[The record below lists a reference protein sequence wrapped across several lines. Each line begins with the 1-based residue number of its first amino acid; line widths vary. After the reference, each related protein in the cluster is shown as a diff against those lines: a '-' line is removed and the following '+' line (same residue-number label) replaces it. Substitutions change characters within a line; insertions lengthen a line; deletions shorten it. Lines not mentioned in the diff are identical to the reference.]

1 MTRHVVLLTNA
12 HEAPASTLTDVLHGA
27 GVAAFVEGMRE
38 MDTPSAV
45 VVIEGDDKES
55 AEAAPLAVLYEVIP
69 GADMRELYSVIE
81 HASAVWPTTPL
92 VACRRPNTGNAV
104 SRLRTLDATTL
115 KRLGFRA
122 IADEPAQLPALLRE
136 LENRG
141 MTGPLHLPNAAEPS
155 WLPETLLLPEKISRG
170 SLRAAFELV
179 ASLHLTNDQ
188 GSAANAALAG
198 LAPLI
203 EADRWTIYLTSET
216 GGNQEASLEPLAVR
230 GLTPRERSVP
240 EQDWQRALLG
250 HALALSGSE
259 SKAARLAVTQTLTI
273 RKTESGR
280 RIVAVPLVSGERVMG
295 VLEGVRDGG
304 SGEESKRAFTK
315 ANLRLL
321 DALALPI
328 ASALGNSLRIAE
340 AERLSQTDDLT
351 KLHNAR
357 YLRQFLLGEV
367 RRARRYNSS
376 VAALFFDLDDFKN
389 VNDVHGHLVGSHVLM
404 EMAAIILSSVR
415 DTDVVARYGGDEFVV
430 VLPESNVEQAAF
442 VAERVRQK
450 IERNNFTGGRA
461 LRLKLTASFGVA
473 TFPLHA
479 QSPQQLVANADA
491 AMYEAKAAG
500 KNCVR
505 FAASPQERTERG
517 PMVDER
523 QSGLD
528 EKSSLSRP
536 QRSSIESRQSSK

>member
-1 MTRHVVLLTNA
+1 MTKHVVLLTNA
-12 HEAPASTLTDVLHGA
+12 HEAPATMLTDVLHGV

-38 MDTPSAV
+38 MDMPSAV
-45 VVIEGDDKES
+45 VVKDAGDNDGTDS
-55 AEAAPLAVLYEVIP
+55 APLAVLYEVIP

-81 HASAVWPTTPL
+81 HASAVWPSAPL
-92 VACRRPNTGNAV
+92 VACRRPDQNNA
-104 SRLRTLDATTL
+104 SSGLRTLDTATL

-122 IADEPAQLPALLRE
+122 IADEPAQVPALLRE
-136 LENRG
+136 LEDRG
-141 MTGPLHLPNAAEPS
+141 MTGELVAPGGAENV
-155 WLPETLLLPEKISRG
+155 WLPATLLLPEKISR
-170 SLRAAFELV
+170 SDLRAAFELV

-188 GSAANAALAG
+188 SSAANAALAG
-198 LAPLI
+198 LASII

-216 GGNQEASLEPLAVR
+216 SRNQEASLEPLAVR
-230 GLTPRERSVP
+230 GLTSSESTSP

-250 HALALSGSE
+250 NALALSGLE
-259 SKAARLAVTQTLTI
+259 SKAARESVVKALAV
-273 RKTESGR
+273 RKTENKK
-280 RIVAVPLVSGERVMG
+280 RIVAVPLFSGERVMG
-295 VLEGVRDGG
+295 VLEGVREAQGR
-304 SGEESKRAFTK
+304 RAFTK
-315 ANLRLL
+315 ANLRFL

-328 ASALGNSLRIAE
+328 AAALGNSLRIAE

-367 RRARRYNSS
+367 RRARRYGSS

-389 VNDVHGHLVGSHVLM
+389 VNDGHGHLVGSHVLM

-415 DTDVVARYGGDEFVV
+415 DTDVVTRYGGDEFVV

-442 VAERVRQK
+442 VAERVRRK
-450 IERNNFTGGRA
+450 IEQNKFTGGRG
-461 LRLKLTASFGVA
+461 LRLQLTASFGVA

-500 KNCVR
+500 KNCLR
-505 FAASPQERTERG
+505 FAPSPQTANAEASMPNVESLGADVEASASDAPSQAINER
-517 PMVDER
+517 
-523 QSGLD
+523 
-528 EKSSLSRP
+528 
-536 QRSSIESRQSSK
+536 RSTK

>member
-1 MTRHVVLLTNA
+1 MTKHVVLLTNA
-12 HEAPASTLTDVLHGA
+12 HEAPATTLTDVLHGV

-38 MDTPSAV
+38 MDEPSAV
-45 VVIEGDDKES
+45 AIEDAGDGED
-55 AEAAPLAVLYEVIP
+55 ADAAPLAVLYEVIP

-81 HASAVWPTTPL
+81 HASAVWPSAPL
-92 VACRRPNTGNAV
+92 VACRRPVQGNAAP
-104 SRLRTLDATTL
+104 SLRALDTATL

-136 LENRG
+136 LEDRG
-141 MTGPLHLPNAAEPS
+141 MTGDLVVPADAANV
-155 WLPETLLLPEKISRG
+155 WLPATLLLPDRISR
-170 SLRAAFELV
+170 SNLRAAFELV

-188 GSAANAALAG
+188 SSAANAALAG
-198 LAPLI
+198 LASII

-216 GGNQEASLEPLAVR
+216 SRNEAATLEPLAVR
-230 GLTPRERSVP
+230 GLTAYEGTHP

-250 HALALSGSE
+250 NALALSGLE
-259 SKAARLAVTQTLTI
+259 SKAARESVVKALTI
-273 RKTESGR
+273 RKTEDKK
-280 RIVAVPLVSGERVMG
+280 RIVAVPLFSGERVMG
-295 VLEGVRDGG
+295 VLEGVREARV
-304 SGEESKRAFTK
+304 SRAFTK

-367 RRARRYNSS
+367 RRARRYGSS

-389 VNDVHGHLVGSHVLM
+389 VNDGHGHLVGSHVLM

-442 VAERVRQK
+442 VAERVRRK
-450 IERNNFTGGRA
+450 IEKNNFTGGRG
-461 LRLKLTASFGVA
+461 LRLQLTASFGVA
-473 TFPLHA
+473 TFPRHA

-500 KNCVR
+500 KNCLR
-505 FAASPQERTERG
+505 FAPSPQVSEGEALMPSVESLRAN
-517 PMVDER
+517 V
-523 QSGLD
+523 QSGASD
-528 EKSSLSRP
+528 AQPTATGDR
-536 QRSSIESRQSSK
+536 RSIK

>member
-12 HEAPASTLTDVLHGA
+12 HEAPATTLTDVLHGV

-38 MDTPSAV
+38 MDTPASIA
-45 VVIEGDDKES
+45 IKDDGAGDGVD
-55 AEAAPLAVLYEVIP
+55 AAPLAVLYEVIP

-81 HASAVWPTTPL
+81 HASAVWPSAPL
-92 VACRRPNTGNAV
+92 VACRRPVQGNA
-104 SRLRTLDATTL
+104 SPSLRTLDTATL

-136 LENRG
+136 LEDRG
-141 MTGPLHLPNAAEPS
+141 MTGDLVAPGDAENA
-155 WLPETLLLPEKISRG
+155 WLPATLLLPEKISR
-170 SLRAAFELV
+170 SNLRAAFELV

-188 GSAANAALAG
+188 SSAANAALAG
-198 LAPLI
+198 LASII

-216 GGNQEASLEPLAVR
+216 SRNQEASLEPLAVR
-230 GLTPRERSVP
+230 GSTAHEGTRP

-250 HALALSGSE
+250 NALALSGLE
-259 SKAARLAVTQTLTI
+259 SKAARESVVKALTL
-273 RKTESGR
+273 RKTEGQK
-280 RIVAVPLVSGERVMG
+280 RIVAVPLFSGERVMG
-295 VLEGVRDGG
+295 VLEGVREA
-304 SGEESKRAFTK
+304 SESRSFTK
-315 ANLRLL
+315 ATLRLL

-389 VNDVHGHLVGSHVLM
+389 VNDGHGHLVGSHVLM

-442 VAERVRQK
+442 VAERVRRK
-450 IERNNFTGGRA
+450 IEKNNFTGGRG
-461 LRLKLTASFGVA
+461 LRLQLTASFGVA
-473 TFPLHA
+473 TFPRHA

-500 KNCVR
+500 KNCLR
-505 FAASPQERTERG
+505 FAPSPQTAN
-517 PMVDER
+517 DEALMPNVESLR
-523 QSGLD
+523 ADVKSGVSD
-528 EKSSLSRP
+528 AQPTATGDR
-536 QRSSIESRQSSK
+536 RSTK

>member
-1 MTRHVVLLTNA
+1 
-12 HEAPASTLTDVLHGA
+12 
-27 GVAAFVEGMRE
+27 
-38 MDTPSAV
+38 
-45 VVIEGDDKES
+45 
-55 AEAAPLAVLYEVIP
+55 
-69 GADMRELYSVIE
+69 MRELYSVIE
-81 HASAVWPTTPL
+81 HASAVWPSAPL
-92 VACRRPNTGNAV
+92 VACRRPVQGNAA
-104 SRLRTLDATTL
+104 SSLRTLDTATL

-141 MTGPLHLPNAAEPS
+141 MTGNLVAPADAANA
-155 WLPETLLLPEKISRG
+155 WLPATLLLPDKISR
-170 SLRAAFELV
+170 SDLRAAFELV

-188 GSAANAALAG
+188 SSAANAALAG
-198 LAPLI
+198 LASII
-203 EADRWTIYLTSET
+203 EVDRWTIYLTSET
-216 GGNQEASLEPLAVR
+216 SRNEVASLEPLAVR
-230 GLTPRERSVP
+230 GLTAQESTHPG
-240 EQDWQRALLG
+240 QDWQRALLG
-250 HALALSGSE
+250 NALALSGLE
-259 SKAARLAVTQTLTI
+259 SKAARESVVKALTV
-273 RKTESGR
+273 RKTEDKK
-280 RIVAVPLVSGERVMG
+280 RIVAVPLFSGERVMG
-295 VLEGVRDGG
+295 VLEGVREAGG
-304 SGEESKRAFTK
+304 SRAFTK

-389 VNDVHGHLVGSHVLM
+389 VNDGHGHLVGSHVLM

-442 VAERVRQK
+442 VAERVRRK
-450 IERNNFTGGRA
+450 IEKNNFTGGRGLQ
-461 LRLKLTASFGVA
+461 LRLTASFGVA
-473 TFPLHA
+473 TFPRHA

-500 KNCVR
+500 KNCLR
-505 FAASPQERTERG
+505 FAPSPQM
-517 PMVDER
+517 PDDEA
-523 QSGLD
+523 LKPNV
-528 EKSSLSRP
+528 ESL
-536 QRSSIESRQSSK
+536 RSDVETRASDAQPTATGDRRSTK